1 MGSRGPQDPG
11 HWVQR
16 RLGRGPREGG
26 ILSEADPRGQ
36 DGGPL
41 APPMPPGVRREHRR
55 DGVLPSQGD
64 RLEGTAP
71 PTWQLNLGVTASPP
85 SPPSLR
91 PQQKVPDP
99 SLSRA
104 GCNSEPRLW
113 GSLAHMPGAE
123 CSPSL
128 PKASGPGSP
137 LRWVGAPEFVPPS
150 GNQGPP
156 QWLVNLECT
165 HQGAAASS
173 AWPACS
179 CDGSWGSGPLGR
191 GA

>member
-1 MGSRGPQDPG
+1 MPPDLPRALRAFQLGVWVGSRGPQDPG

-71 PTWQLNLGVTASPP
+71 PTWQLNLGGHSQPP
-85 SPPSLR
+85 VPAQLEATTEGPR
-91 PQQKVPDP
+91 PVAEQGWLQQ
-99 SLSRA
+99 R
-104 GCNSEPRLW
+104 
-113 GSLAHMPGAE
+113 
-123 CSPSL
+123 
-128 PKASGPGSP
+128 
-137 LRWVGAPEFVPPS
+137 
-150 GNQGPP
+150 
-156 QWLVNLECT
+156 
-165 HQGAAASS
+165 AAAV
-173 AWPACS
+173 
-179 CDGSWGSGPLGR
+179 GQLGPHAR
-191 GA
+191 G